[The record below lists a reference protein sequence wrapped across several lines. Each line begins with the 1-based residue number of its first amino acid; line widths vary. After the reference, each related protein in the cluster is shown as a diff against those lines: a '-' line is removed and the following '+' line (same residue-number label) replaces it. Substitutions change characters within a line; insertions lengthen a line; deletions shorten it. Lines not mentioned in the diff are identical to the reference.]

1 MPTPDDE
8 KPDPEAEA
16 VLGKVKR
23 LMAISLL
30 FTGIAV
36 AAVFA
41 VIGYRVFTGEG
52 SRPAGAAIEADVPL
66 PKGARVIA
74 TAVAGD
80 RIVVTIE
87 IEGRTE
93 VRVFDLATLDPR
105 GSLRFPPAP

>member
-8 KPDPEAEA
+8 KPDPAAEA

-23 LMAISLL
+23 LMAISLI

-52 SRPAGAAIEADVPL
+52 SRPAAPSDITVVL

-80 RIVVTIE
+80 RLVATIE
-87 IEGRTE
+87 VEGRTE
-93 VRVFDLATLDPR
+93 VRVFDIATLQPR
-105 GSLRFPPAP
+105 GVLRFAPAP